1 MAEEKQKTEKPATE
15 KIATAKPVTAKPVTA
30 KPAETKPANT
40 KPAEASKE
48 KSVPTQQAPPQRKR
62 RILKWGICHIFSS
75 YNNTVIH
82 VTDITGTESIV
93 RTSGGQV
100 VKTDR
105 LESSPTAAMLA
116 AKRAAELAMEKGIN
130 ALHIKI
136 RAPGGHNGPSNP
148 GPGAQAAVRS
158 LSRRGLRIGI
168 IEDVTPIP
176 HDGCKKKGGKRGRRV

>member
-1 MAEEKQKTEKPATE
+1 MAEEKQKTEKPVTA
-15 KIATAKPVTAKPVTA
+15 KIATAKPATEKPTTAKT
-30 KPAETKPANT
+30 
-40 KPAEASKE
+40 AEATKE
-48 KSVPTQQAPPQRKR
+48 KTVPTQQAPPLRKR
-62 RILKWGICHIFSS
+62 RVLKWGLCHIFSS

-82 VTDITGTESIV
+82 ITDITGTESIV

-136 RAPGGHNGPSNP
+136 RAPGGHNGPANP
-148 GPGAQAAVRS
+148 GPGAQAAVRA
-158 LSRRGLRIGI
+158 LSRMGMKIGVI
-168 IEDVTPIP
+168 SDVTPMP
-176 HDGCKKKGGKRGRRV
+176 HDGCRKKGGKRGRRV